1 MRVALELPPL
11 SSVDQ
16 YSLRPRIESST
27 VLFVCVGGEGAV
39 LETIDTLQITEADT
53 VYVYVYIYMY
63 Q

>member
-27 VLFVCVGGEGAV
+27 VLLCVVCVCGGGGGGGEGGGS
-39 LETIDTLQITEADT
+39 IRND
-53 VYVYVYIYMY
+53 
-63 Q
+63 